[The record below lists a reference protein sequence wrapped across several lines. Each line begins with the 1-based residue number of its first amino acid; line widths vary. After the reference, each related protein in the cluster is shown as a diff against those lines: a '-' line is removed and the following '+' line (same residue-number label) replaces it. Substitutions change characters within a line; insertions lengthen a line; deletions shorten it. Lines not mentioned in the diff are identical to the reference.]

1 MRRLGHYFLFAGKL
15 PLSFSAAVKVACVY
29 LSLLTVL
36 YAYWGTAVAAASGA
50 TGAIPDDA
58 IRIRIIAASDSSFDQ
73 QVKRGVRDRV
83 EDVIVS
89 WGAMPATHD
98 EARAL
103 IASHLVD
110 IQAAADQALEQWDV
124 DYTAEVTL
132 ADVPFPDKMFGGR
145 TYEAG
150 DYEALRITLGGGQGA
165 NWWCV
170 LFPPLCLTAAT
181 AAEEKPAQ
189 TSSAASAKTA
199 VGKSS
204 AAAAAGKSESAGNS
218 AAAQAKNVGADQADA
233 VGSESEETDKPKAR
247 FFLWEL
253 LQKLGD
259 FLKALFA

>member
-1 MRRLGHYFLFAGKL
+1 MRRLSHHFSLFCRL
-15 PLSFSAAVKVACVY
+15 PLSFSGAVKVACLY

-36 YAYWGTAVAAASGA
+36 SAYWGTVAAASGEV
-50 TGAIPDDA
+50 GAIPEDA

-73 QVKRGVRDRV
+73 QVKRDVRDRV
-83 EDVIVS
+83 ADAIVS
-89 WGAMPATHD
+89 WGAMPVTHD

-103 IASHLVD
+103 ISSHLAD
-110 IQAAADQALEQWDV
+110 IQAAADQALKQWDV
-124 DYTAEVTL
+124 DYSAEVTL
-132 ADVPFPDKMFGGR
+132 ADVSFPDKVFGGR
-145 TYEAG
+145 EYAAG
-150 DYEALRITLGGGQGA
+150 DYEALRITLGGGEGA

-189 TSSAASAKTA
+189 TSVTASAKA
-199 VGKSS
+199 AGGKSS
-204 AAAAAGKSESAGNS
+204 AAGKGESAGRS
-218 AAAQAKNVGADQADA
+218 AAAQAKDAGADRADA
-233 VGSESEETDKPKAR
+233 GGSGAEETDKPKAR